1 MKCVLVVG
9 VETVAGG
16 HLAKALSNY
25 HQVIGYSA
33 TKSVRI
39 SDCHIYDPIPKTTE
53 AINRELAIHS
63 PDLVVLCSA
72 AARSTWSFGT
82 EEGFDPSTLE
92 AVTQWSQAVARTK
105 AKLIVI
111 SSDAVFHGP
120 WMFHEETCTGICH
133 SQEAVAI
140 RRMESQVQ
148 QHCPSALV
156 VRTNVFGWSPCPQG
170 GWLEALIEQISD
182 ATPIGAPAANYAT
195 PIEASLLAEILI
207 KAWDRGLEGV
217 YHVGGSERVNFA
229 HFAHRLAQEF
239 QLPRPMFHSLRSDEL
254 NPAFGQGETSLSSGK
269 IRRAIATPLPMLAE
283 CLKRLHEQSEEGWGE
298 ESLLE
303 PAEYVIHAA

>member
-25 HQVIGYSA
+25 HQVVGYSA

-39 SDCHIYDPIPKTTE
+39 SDCAIYDQIPKTTE

-63 PDLVVLCSA
+63 PDLVVLSGA
-72 AARSTWSFGT
+72 AARSTWTLGT
-82 EEGFDPSTLE
+82 EERFDTSALE
-92 AVTQWSQAVARTK
+92 VAAQWSQAIARTK

-120 WMFHEETCTGICH
+120 WMFHEENCTGVCQ
-133 SQEAVAI
+133 SPEASAI
-140 RRMESQVQ
+140 RRMETLVQ
-148 QHCPSALV
+148 ANCPNALI

-170 GWLEALIEQISD
+170 GWLEGLIEQLAEGS
-182 ATPIGAPAANYAT
+182 PIGAPAANYAT
-195 PIEASLLAEILI
+195 PIEASHLAEILI

-239 QLPRPMFHSLRSDEL
+239 QLPRPTFHSLRSDEL
-254 NPAFGQGETSLSSGK
+254 NPGFGQGETSLNSGK
-269 IRRAIATPLPMLAE
+269 IRRAIATPLPMLGE
-283 CLKRLHEQSEEGWGE
+283 CLKRLHEQSDEGWQE
-298 ESLLE
+298 ASYLE